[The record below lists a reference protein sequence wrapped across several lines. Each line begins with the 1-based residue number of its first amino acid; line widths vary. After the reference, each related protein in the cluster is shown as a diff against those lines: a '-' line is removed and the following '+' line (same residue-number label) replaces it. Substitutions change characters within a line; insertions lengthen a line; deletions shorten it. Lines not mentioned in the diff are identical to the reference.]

1 MATETVEI
9 SERLRSLIC
18 KQKLVVFAGA
28 GISSGPPTR
37 LPGWFKINRM
47 IVEALCVRVE
57 FYLGRSEYLDQIR
70 AAINERREIGRFP
83 PDYQAQILEEYAG
96 QDYFRALQ
104 SLDVNVRNAGH
115 DALAHLARN
124 GTLAAIL
131 TTNFDRLIEQALD
144 AVGVEYEVA
153 SEAASYERCYR
164 AIKAGNGLKLPV
176 LKVHGCVSDANSLVD
191 TLKQRLLGRNSN
203 LNRAL
208 ELLIE
213 RHPWVYTGFSA
224 ADLETD
230 YDYLR
235 ILPCAERSPGIGYV
249 QWPGAQGLEPGA
261 VKLLEK
267 YSGKAETIK
276 AETHDVFAAIAQAVE
291 APPPRFEHAGTSDTD
306 AIVQETL
313 TSWAAGLHPAVP
325 INCLA
330 AVCESNAMSFAAFE
344 LLHRFW
350 KDVLPKDRKGEHF
363 ERYRQ
368 VHGRLGMGYGQLSL
382 LEDSKSTKGEESL
395 QNLLRRAHAGD
406 PLAAAW
412 AGITFMWAGNR
423 EWAMQMLLL
432 HHDKLE
438 GDHVSKEVSVD
449 CWMAKAEIFYFYCE
463 PEVILRS
470 WPGAW
475 KYAEMAGDLPRQ
487 AKCGALAALHYAEFD
502 PGNYKEF
509 VNLAQPVFDRA
520 ARLNDPGINGF
531 ISLAAGRYLTR
542 TVENPIQA
550 AEELRTAYEALKVAG
565 RPPWALYAQME
576 FAKALADNRQMD
588 KAASMLNTTNKLV
601 DRWQIL
607 CVVHAEAVGQLNL
620 MVGQKAEART
630 AFENAIEFA
639 TKAGIVRKAEV
650 LRKALA
656 NC

>member
-1 MATETVEI
+1 MATPTIEI
-9 SERLRSLIC
+9 SERLRNLIC

-28 GISSGPPTR
+28 GVSSGPPTR
-37 LPGWFKINRM
+37 LPGWFRINQM
-47 IVEALCVRVE
+47 IFEVLCTRVE
-57 FYLGRSEYLDQIR
+57 SYLGRPEYLDQVR
-70 AAINERREIGRFP
+70 AKINERRKIGHFP

-96 QDYFRALQ
+96 PDYFRALQ

-115 DALAHLARN
+115 DALAHLARH
-124 GTLAAIL
+124 GALAAIL

-153 SEAASYERCYR
+153 CEAASYERCYL
-164 AIKAGNGLKLPV
+164 AIKAGSGSKLPV

-191 TLKQRLLGRNSN
+191 TLKQRLLGRNVT
-203 LNRAL
+203 LNSAL

-230 YDYLR
+230 DDYLR
-235 ILPCAERSPGIGYV
+235 ILPCAERSLGIGYV
-249 QWPGAQGLEPGA
+249 QWPGAKQLDPGA
-261 VKLLEK
+261 VKLLER

-276 AETHDVFAAIAQAVE
+276 AETHDAFAAIARAIE
-291 APPPRFEHAGTSDTD
+291 APPPQFENAGTPDTD
-306 AIVQETL
+306 AIVRGAL
-313 TSWAAGLHPAVP
+313 TRWGDGLHPAAA

-330 AVCESNAMSFAAFE
+330 AVCESNRMADAAFE

-350 KDVLPKDRKGEHF
+350 KDVIPKDRDGEHF

-382 LEDSKSTKGEESL
+382 IEDLNSTKGEESL

-423 EWAMQMLLL
+423 ERAIQMLFQ
-432 HHDKLE
+432 HNDKLE

-449 CWMAKAEIFYFYCE
+449 CWLAKAEVFYFYCE
-463 PEVILRS
+463 PEAILKS

-475 KYAEMAGDLPRQ
+475 HYARIAGDLQRQ
-487 AKCGALAALHYAEFD
+487 AKCGGLAALHYAEFF
-502 PGNYKEF
+502 PENYEEF
-509 VNLAQPVFDRA
+509 VNGARPVFDRA

-531 ISLAAGRYLTR
+531 IHLAVGRYLTR
-542 TVENPIQA
+542 TVQNPIQA
-550 AEELRTAYEALKVAG
+550 AEELRAAYEALRVAG

-576 FAKALADNRQMD
+576 FAKALADNRQMEE
-588 KAASMLNTTNKLV
+588 AGNHLNTANKMV

-607 CVVHAEAVGQLNL
+607 CVAHAEAVGQLNL
-620 MVGQKAEART
+620 MVGLASEART
-630 AFENAIEFA
+630 AIENAIELA

-650 LRKALA
+650 LRKALT